1 MISTLSEAAGLLE
14 TSLVVRSPGAVAEI
28 RGPLPVRRGV
38 EWLTLG
44 EEGGSHA
51 HLRLADLHTLRFAD
65 PADRNAA
72 LEILADD
79 GTVLCRLS
87 FCGTNSARSE
97 SYDRARADRLRARFA
112 AFREASP
119 ERP

>member
-1 MISTLSEAAGLLE
+1 VLSEAAGLSE

-28 RGPLPVRRGV
+28 RGPLPVRSGV
-38 EWLTLG
+38 EWLTFG

-72 LEILADD
+72 LEILTND

-87 FCGTNSARSE
+87 FRGTNSMRSE
-97 SYDRARADRLRARFA
+97 SYDRARADRLSARFA
-112 AFREASP
+112 EFREASP